1 MFLQAFRRKI
11 TYKTSVIIPT
21 KSAKNLRKS
30 KCQRAT
36 VHEEGL
42 IVLHYLH
49 WLLKL
54 FSEAGSSWRTIK
66 MSMPDNSDLRQ
77 IIMAFCMVRIFLNQI
92 CFHRENFHTSVK
104 KFLSG
109 KILFLKVSFL
119 FSSMSLVWSFSTVVP
134 WLIGRGYVKANC
146 SLVGVSGLK
155 SQLRI

>member
-21 KSAKNLRKS
+21 KSAKNLRNS
-30 KCQRAT
+30 KCQCVT

-77 IIMAFCMVRIFLNQI
+77 IIMAFCMVRIFLNLI
-92 CFHRENFHTSVK
+92 CFHRENFHTSVE
-104 KFLSG
+104 
-109 KILFLKVSFL
+109 KVLVEKNPIFEGFVFIFIDVACLEFFNSC
-119 FSSMSLVWSFSTVVP
+119 SMAYRT
-134 WLIGRGYVKANC
+134 
-146 SLVGVSGLK
+146 
-155 SQLRI
+155 RICQSKLQPCWCFRFEIPT